1 MGMIGDFYE
10 SVVLVA
16 AVHGYSVTSGF
27 RTVLHNTAVG
37 GSETSRHRNGLAVD
51 LVPDQSEAMIVRRTP
66 AALLRDLE
74 DLGYWCLDE
83 GDHIHVQVKRLA
95 RPG

>member
-37 GSETSRHRNGLAVD
+37 GSKTSRHRIGLAVD
-51 LVPDQSEAMIVRRTP
+51 LVPDPTPILQVKRSP
-66 AALLRDLE
+66 AALIKDLE
-74 DLGYWCLDE
+74 ELGYWCLDE
-83 GDHIHVQVKRLA
+83 GDHIHVQVKRS
-95 RPG
+95 G